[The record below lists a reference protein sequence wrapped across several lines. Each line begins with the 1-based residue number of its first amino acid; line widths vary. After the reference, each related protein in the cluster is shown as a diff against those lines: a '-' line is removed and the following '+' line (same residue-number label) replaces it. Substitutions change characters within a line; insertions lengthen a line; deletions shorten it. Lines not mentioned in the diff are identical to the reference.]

1 LEEEAGVVGKV
12 GMGKATAVSCA
23 NIALVKYWG
32 NSDQVLRLP
41 ANASLSMNMAGLTS
55 TTTVGFSATLETDE
69 ILLDGRPLASDGRA
83 RAVEHLDRVRKLA
96 GLGRWA
102 RVVSRNSFPSG
113 AGLASSAAGFAA
125 LTLAATSA
133 AGLTLNPRELSAL
146 ARLGSGSA
154 CRSLPGGFVE
164 WRPAARHK
172 DSYGISIAP
181 VGHWALADVIAIVAP
196 EHKDVGS
203 TSGHALADT
212 SPLQA
217 ARVESTAV
225 RFEACKA
232 AVLARDF
239 ERLAP
244 VVELEALTMH
254 AVMLTST
261 PPLIYWAPATLRL
274 MEGVQAWRAEGLPVA
289 FTIDAGPNVHCLCP
303 LEVAGQVEERLRS
316 VPGVQQVMRAT
327 PGGPAR
333 LVETH
338 LF

>member
-1 LEEEAGVVGKV
+1 
-12 GMGKATAVSCA
+12 MGKATAVGCA

-32 NSDQVLRLP
+32 NADQRLRLP

-55 TTTVGFSATLETDE
+55 TTTVEFDATLATDE
-69 ILLDGRPLASDGRA
+69 ILLDGRPLVADGRV
-83 RAVEHLDRVRKLA
+83 RVVEHLDRVRKLA
-96 GLGRWA
+96 GLGERA

-133 AGLTLNPRELSAL
+133 SGLTLSPRELSAL

-154 CRSLPGGFVE
+154 CRSVPGGFVE
-164 WRPAARHK
+164 WRPAARHE

-181 VGHWALADVIAIVAP
+181 ADHWALADVIAIVAP
-196 EHKDVGS
+196 EHKEVGS

-217 ARVESTAV
+217 ARVESTAA

-261 PPLIYWAPATLRL
+261 PPLLYWAPATLRL

-303 LEVAGQVEERLRS
+303 LEVAGQVEERLQS

>member
-1 LEEEAGVVGKV
+1 
-12 GMGKATAVSCA
+12 MGKATAVANA

-32 NSDQVLRLP
+32 NADQRLRLP

-55 TTTVGFSATLETDE
+55 TTTVAFDATLEVDA
-69 ILLDGRPLASDGRA
+69 ILLDGRPLAADGQA
-83 RAVEHLDRVRKLA
+83 RVVEHLERVRKLA
-96 GLGRWA
+96 GLGERA

-125 LTLAATSA
+125 LSLAATAA
-133 AGLTLNPRELSAL
+133 AGLAMSQRELSAL

-154 CRSLPGGFVE
+154 CRSVPGGFVE
-164 WRPAARHK
+164 WRPARRHE
-172 DSYGISIAP
+172 DSYGVSIAP
-181 VGHWALADVIAIVAP
+181 PEHWALADVIAIVAS

-203 TSGHALADT
+203 TSGHELAGT

-217 ARVESTAV
+217 ARVASTPA

-232 AVLARDF
+232 ALLARDF

-244 VVELEALTMH
+244 VVELEALAMH

-261 PPLIYWAPATLRL
+261 PPLIYWSPATVRL
-274 MEGVQAWRAEGLPVA
+274 IEEVQAWRAEGLPVA

-303 LEVAGQVEERLRS
+303 SEVAGEVEQRLQS
-316 VPGVQQVMRAT
+316 VSGVQQVMRAT